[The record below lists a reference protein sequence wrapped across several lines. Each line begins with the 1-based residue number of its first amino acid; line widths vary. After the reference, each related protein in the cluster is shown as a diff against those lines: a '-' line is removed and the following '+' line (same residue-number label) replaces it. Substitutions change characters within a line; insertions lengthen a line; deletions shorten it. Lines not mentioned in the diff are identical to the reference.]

1 MPARAL
7 ASTATMPVP
16 LHPPPP
22 PPRRN
27 IIANTLAVLEAMAA
41 HNVRTL
47 IYSSTCA
54 TYGEPDKMPSLKE
67 LPSIILVI
75 SQSWMHWKALL
86 KGKQYSNMA
95 CSYLAFL
102 FVCVVSCMFYTK
114 SLYAHNLCILTS
126 ISAQKSLYAS
136 KQTFGIVVHIGFN
149 TTSVVPGVPMFYMGD
164 EYGHTKGENNNTYC
178 HDHYVNYFR
187 WDRKEEQSFDLY
199 RFCCLMT
206 KFRKECESLGL
217 EDFPTSERL

>member
-86 KGKQYSNMA
+86 K
-95 CSYLAFL
+95 
-102 FVCVVSCMFYTK
+102 
-114 SLYAHNLCILTS
+114 
-126 ISAQKSLYAS
+126 
-136 KQTFGIVVHIGFN
+136 TFGIVVHIGFN